1 MNNLRAK
8 KELIA
13 LAEAHQMDED
23 FKKATPIMK
32 KIQSDWRSIG
42 PVPHRDSDRIWTR
55 FKTACNTYF
64 DRLHSLQKQES
75 ESELKALSAKKAIM
89 DQMAGKNKAKF
100 QSQEEVE
107 SIVVK
112 WHEAGKLPVKQH
124 KLADEFFDSVAKAL
138 EACGQ
143 TPDDAKLRSFELYT
157 GGLAAQNQ
165 DTLLKQQGQLV
176 DQNIKNLKAEINQLE
191 NNLGFFQNSK
201 ADNPLLSEVHQNIDK
216 HKHKLELWQA
226 KRQWLRNL

>member
-1 MNNLRAK
+1 
-8 KELIA
+8 
-13 LAEAHQMDED
+13 
-23 FKKATPIMK
+23 MK

-75 ESELKALSAKKAIM
+75 ESELNALSAKKAIM
-89 DQMAGKNKAKF
+89 DQMTGKNKAKF

-112 WHEAGKLPVKQH
+112 WREAGKLPVKQH
-124 KLADEFFDSVAKAL
+124 KLADEFFDSIAKAL